1 MWPTTH
7 SGNQHIIISNDY
19 MVVPLCGGPLWYY
32 HKYILLC
39 TTRHDRGH
47 RIIVSYDYTVAPPC
61 VVGHT
66 SLKMRLCPW
75 QDPRYQKNDTSN
87 YLSQIL
93 IVKKSHMKKHFGY
106 EPEKFDY
113 TFKKN
118 RASLRFPR
126 LKLKRMSRWS
136 RLGSTHQ
143 KLSLFTLNVRTCP
156 PLKNT
161 YSLSKKSRKIK
172 IWSVPKM
179 SKYEWLFDRIKCD
192 EPNAG

>member
-1 MWPTTH
+1 MQTH
-7 SGNQHIIISNDY
+7 DFER
-19 MVVPLCGGPLWYY
+19 VF
-32 HKYILLC
+32 
-39 TTRHDRGH
+39 DF
-47 RIIVSYDYTVAPPC
+47 
-61 VVGHT
+61 
-66 SLKMRLCPW
+66 
-75 QDPRYQKNDTSN
+75 QKNDTSN
-87 YLSQIL
+87 HLPQIL
-93 IVKKSHMKKHFGY
+93 IVKNSHMKKHSGY

-161 YSLSKKSRKIK
+161 YFLSKNKIEKNQNLIRSIKEQIRMTIWPREMKLPRRTQKNYRIPKNIADTHLKQKKQSEMEKIK
-172 IWSVPKM
+172 MTSISWPMIRSFMTLGWSIRFLQK
-179 SKYEWLFDRIKCD
+179 
-192 EPNAG
+192 